1 MHNVSSKIAKT
12 ENPHTTH
19 FKIHSKLHHTI
30 HLTIHLNTRAILRWE
45 FAARLKPG
53 VKIYIYTQAE
63 IPTRATPS
71 TTNKELYIVG
81 LAARRV
87 TCKNDICVVYRM
99 ATPTFFNRQLM
110 YRNAGAGRKGR
121 AIEFVYTTYHNIECT
136 IAAAIQI
143 CSCNPMAA
151 TTAQTHPTNNNLHTS
166 TKRSTRSAT
175 PPRKPKKHKSWK
187 NNNPYRN
194 HSGIGRT

>member
-1 MHNVSSKIAKT
+1 M
-12 ENPHTTH
+12 
-19 FKIHSKLHHTI
+19 
-30 HLTIHLNTRAILRWE
+30 
-45 FAARLKPG
+45 
-53 VKIYIYTQAE
+53 
-63 IPTRATPS
+63 
-71 TTNKELYIVG
+71 G

-87 TCKNDICVVYRM
+87 TCKNDICMVYRM
-99 ATPTFFNRQLM
+99 ATPTFLNRQLM

-175 PPRKPKKHKSWK
+175 PPRKAKKIQIVEKQKSIQNSLWDRADMRVRLAK
-187 NNNPYRN
+187 GNQGNQVVLKSVRAPRA
-194 HSGIGRT
+194 GRRSVAS

>member
-1 MHNVSSKIAKT
+1 M
-12 ENPHTTH
+12 
-19 FKIHSKLHHTI
+19 
-30 HLTIHLNTRAILRWE
+30 
-45 FAARLKPG
+45 
-53 VKIYIYTQAE
+53 
-63 IPTRATPS
+63 
-71 TTNKELYIVG
+71 G

-87 TCKNDICVVYRM
+87 TCKNDICMVYRM
-99 ATPTFFNRQLM
+99 ATPTFLNRQLM

-175 PPRKPKKHKSWK
+175 PPRKPKTSKSRK
-187 NNNPYRN
+187 NKNPSSADSW
-194 HSGIGRT
+194 HLCHTCATGRHVRSRKTGSWGRDRHPSLTLG

>member
-1 MHNVSSKIAKT
+1 M
-12 ENPHTTH
+12 
-19 FKIHSKLHHTI
+19 
-30 HLTIHLNTRAILRWE
+30 
-45 FAARLKPG
+45 
-53 VKIYIYTQAE
+53 
-63 IPTRATPS
+63 
-71 TTNKELYIVG
+71 G

-87 TCKNDICVVYRM
+87 TCKNDICMVYRM
-99 ATPTFFNRQLM
+99 ATPTFLNRQLM

-121 AIEFVYTTYHNIECT
+121 AIEFVYTTHHNIECT

-175 PPRKPKKHKSWK
+175 PPRKPKKSKSWENK
-187 NNNPYRN
+187 K
-194 HSGIGRT
+194 HTEFTLGSGGHELVAKGNQGNQVVLKSVRAPRAGRRSVAS

>member
-1 MHNVSSKIAKT
+1 M
-12 ENPHTTH
+12 
-19 FKIHSKLHHTI
+19 
-30 HLTIHLNTRAILRWE
+30 
-45 FAARLKPG
+45 
-53 VKIYIYTQAE
+53 
-63 IPTRATPS
+63 
-71 TTNKELYIVG
+71 G

-87 TCKNDICVVYRM
+87 TCKNDICMVYRM
-99 ATPTFFNRQLM
+99 ATPTFLNRQLM

-175 PPRKPKKHKSWK
+175 HRENLKNQIVKKQKSIQ
-187 NNNPYRN
+187 N
-194 HSGIGRT
+194 SL

>member
-1 MHNVSSKIAKT
+1 M
-12 ENPHTTH
+12 
-19 FKIHSKLHHTI
+19 
-30 HLTIHLNTRAILRWE
+30 
-45 FAARLKPG
+45 
-53 VKIYIYTQAE
+53 
-63 IPTRATPS
+63 
-71 TTNKELYIVG
+71 G

-87 TCKNDICVVYRM
+87 TCKNDICMVYRM
-99 ATPTFFNRQLM
+99 ATPTFLNRQLM

-175 PPRKPKKHKSWK
+175 PPRKPKNPKSWK
-187 NNNPYRN
+187 AKI
-194 HSGIGRT
+194 HTEFTLGSSGHELLAKGNQGNQVVLKSVRAPRAGRRSVA

>member
-1 MHNVSSKIAKT
+1 M
-12 ENPHTTH
+12 
-19 FKIHSKLHHTI
+19 HSKLHHTI

-53 VKIYIYTQAE
+53 VKLYLHTSGDTHESNAIHNQQGTI
-63 IPTRATPS
+63 
-71 TTNKELYIVG
+71 YIVG

-87 TCKNDICVVYRM
+87 TCKNDICMVYRM
-99 ATPTFFNRQLM
+99 ATPTFLNRQLM

-151 TTAQTHPTNNNLHTS
+151 TTAQTHPTNKNLHTS

-175 PPRKPKKHKSWK
+175 PPRKPQKSKSWK
-187 NNNPYRN
+187 NKNPCRIR
-194 HSGIGRT
+194 SGIGRT

>member
-1 MHNVSSKIAKT
+1 MSHQKSQRLK
-12 ENPHTTH
+12 NPHTIH

-99 ATPTFFNRQLM
+99 ATPTFLNRQLM

-175 PPRKPKKHKSWK
+175 PPRKPKKIQIVENKTHTECTLG
-187 NNNPYRN
+187 
-194 HSGIGRT
+194 SGGHDY